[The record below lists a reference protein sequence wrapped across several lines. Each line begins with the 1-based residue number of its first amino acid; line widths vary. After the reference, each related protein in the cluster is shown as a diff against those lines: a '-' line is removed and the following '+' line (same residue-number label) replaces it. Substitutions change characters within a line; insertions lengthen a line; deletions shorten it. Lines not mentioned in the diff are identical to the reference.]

1 MALIG
6 FHTPDGEQLPPR
18 TLEGGAVKLYN
29 VVINGV
35 ETTLQLTDRDAAAR
49 GLLGAAAAPKAPA
62 PATKAKTPAN
72 KAKTPAN
79 KANG

>member
-1 MALIG
+1 M
-6 FHTPDGEQLPPR
+6 
-18 TLEGGAVKLYN
+18 KLYN

-49 GLLGAAAAPKAPA
+49 GLLGAATAPKAPA